1 MHGDVGG
8 RFGRDLAAK
17 GPKEM
22 VAFALDWLDNLYGS
36 GLKRAAGRSHATN
49 WNAEPWVLG
58 AMSAAAPGAQFA
70 RRALIDSI
78 NNRIWF
84 AGEAAHERLWG
95 TVAGA
100 WESGDRAALAA
111 LRVIAPPA
119 PEPKQPPKQ
128 QKQQPRQPRPG

>member
-1 MHGDVGG
+1 M
-8 RFGRDLAAK
+8 
-17 GPKEM
+17 E
-22 VAFALDWLDNLYGS
+22 
-36 GLKRAAGRSHATN
+36 
-49 WNAEPWVLG
+49 
-58 AMSAAAPGAQFA
+58 
-70 RRALIDSI
+70 SI

-100 WESGDRAALAA
+100 WESGDRAATAA

-128 QKQQPRQPRPG
+128 QKQQPKQPRPG